1 MQEPIV
7 ASPVRLN
14 ACIRSQIWGML
25 GALPHRHEQGKGYS
39 MRRWITRLLALMAV
53 AVPLTLVA
61 VYFINP
67 FGVRS
72 ADPRQ
77 RITAHGLY
85 RVPSSNMLPT
95 VEPGQ
100 VLITRAGYYVTRPPQ
115 RGDIVTL
122 LVPAHEGQI
131 WLQRIIGLPG
141 ETIAIEAGKVM
152 INGRLL
158 KETYVSPE
166 NATADYS
173 LSMAARTIPPGHYF
187 MMGDNRDN
195 SMDSRIL
202 DLTRREDVTGKVVA
216 IFK

>member
-1 MQEPIV
+1 
-7 ASPVRLN
+7 
-14 ACIRSQIWGML
+14 ML
-25 GALPHRHEQGKGYS
+25 GALPHSHEQGRGYS
-39 MRRWITRLLALMAV
+39 MRRWIARLLMLMAV

-77 RITAHGLY
+77 RITGHGLY
-85 RVPSSNMLPT
+85 RVPSSSMLPSIK
-95 VEPGQ
+95 PGQ

-115 RGDIVTL
+115 RGDVVTL
-122 LVPAHEGQI
+122 FIPAHEGQI

-141 ETIAIEAGKVM
+141 ETIAIDAGKVM
-152 INGRLL
+152 INGRPF
-158 KETYVSPE
+158 EEAYVSPE

-173 LSMAARTIPPGHYF
+173 LSMATRTIPPGHYF

-216 IFK
+216 IFR